1 MPHKRKPD
9 SQKELEKKARI
20 DIECHRI
27 TVVRLL
33 AAKAAGREESG
44 PTPEQAQ
51 RSTQRLRDVARG
63 APAIDDSQATKQ

>member
-9 SQKELEKKARI
+9 NPKELEKKARI

-33 AAKAAGREESG
+33 VAKAVGREELG

-51 RSTQRLRDVARG
+51 RSIQRLRDVARG
-63 APAIDDSQATKQ
+63 AFTIDNSQATKQ